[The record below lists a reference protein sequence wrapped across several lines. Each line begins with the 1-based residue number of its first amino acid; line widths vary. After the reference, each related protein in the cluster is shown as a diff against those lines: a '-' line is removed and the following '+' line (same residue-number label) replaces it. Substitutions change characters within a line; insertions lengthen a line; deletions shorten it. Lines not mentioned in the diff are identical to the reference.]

1 MPPFVHRLR
10 VRYHE
15 CDQQGRVFN
24 AHYFAYFD
32 IALTELWREAFG
44 SYEQMIREGYDVV
57 VADASARFKGAAAF
71 DDEIDVAMTI
81 ANLGDTSMTTDI
93 EVLRDGDVLV
103 QGRMV
108 HVWVDATSYEKAPIP
123 ERARERLR
131 PQVAVREQVVW
142 ARRLD
147 DPRLGLELV
156 VELAGPPA
164 RVARVH
170 A

>member
-1 MPPFVHRLR
+1 MAPFVHRLR

-44 SYEQMIREGYDVV
+44 SYEQMLRDGYDVV

-108 HVWVDATSYEKAPIP
+108 HVWVDATSYEKSPIP
-123 ERARERLR
+123 EGARERL
-131 PQVAVREQVVW
+131 
-142 ARRLD
+142 
-147 DPRLGLELV
+147 
-156 VELAGPPA
+156 AGFS
-164 RVARVH
+164 
-170 A
+170 

>member
-1 MPPFVHRLR
+1 MAPFVHRLR

-93 EVLRDGDVLV
+93 EVRRDGDVLV
-103 QGRMV
+103 QWRMV
-108 HVWVDATSYEKAPIP
+108 HVWVDAASYEKALIP
-123 ERARERLR
+123 ERARERL
-131 PQVAVREQVVW
+131 
-142 ARRLD
+142 
-147 DPRLGLELV
+147 
-156 VELAGPPA
+156 AGFS
-164 RVARVH
+164 
-170 A
+170 

>member
-1 MPPFVHRLR
+1 MAPFVHRLR

-32 IALTELWREAFG
+32 ITLTELWREAFG

-93 EVLRDGDVLV
+93 EVRHEGDVLV
-103 QGRMV
+103 EGRMV
-108 HVWVDATSYEKAPIP
+108 HVWVDAASYEKAPIP
-123 ERARERLR
+123 ERARERL
-131 PQVAVREQVVW
+131 
-142 ARRLD
+142 
-147 DPRLGLELV
+147 
-156 VELAGPPA
+156 AGFS
-164 RVARVH
+164 
-170 A
+170 

>member
-1 MPPFVHRLR
+1 MAPFVHRLR

-57 VADASARFKGAAAF
+57 VADASARFQGAAAF
-71 DDEIDVAMTI
+71 DEEIDVAMTI

-93 EVLRDGDVLV
+93 EVRRDGDVLV
-103 QGRMV
+103 EGRMV
-108 HVWVDATSYEKAPIP
+108 HVWVDATSYENAAIP
-123 ERARERLR
+123 ERARERL
-131 PQVAVREQVVW
+131 
-142 ARRLD
+142 
-147 DPRLGLELV
+147 G
-156 VELAGPPA
+156 GFS
-164 RVARVH
+164 
-170 A
+170 

>member
-44 SYEQMIREGYDVV
+44 SYEQMIRDGYDVV
-57 VADASARFKGAAAF
+57 VADASARFQGAAAF

-93 EVLRDGDVLV
+93 EVRRDGDVLV

-123 ERARERLR
+123 ERARERL
-131 PQVAVREQVVW
+131 
-142 ARRLD
+142 
-147 DPRLGLELV
+147 
-156 VELAGPPA
+156 AGFS
-164 RVARVH
+164 
-170 A
+170 

>member
-1 MPPFVHRLR
+1 MAPFVHRLR

-44 SYEQMIREGYDVV
+44 SYEQMLRDGYDVV

-108 HVWVDATSYEKAPIP
+108 HVWVDATSYEKSPIP
-123 ERARERLR
+123 ERARERL
-131 PQVAVREQVVW
+131 
-142 ARRLD
+142 ARFS
-147 DPRLGLELV
+147 
-156 VELAGPPA
+156 
-164 RVARVH
+164 
-170 A
+170 

>member
-1 MPPFVHRLR
+1 MAPFVHRLR

-44 SYEQMIREGYDVV
+44 SYEQMLRDGYDVV

-108 HVWVDATSYEKAPIP
+108 HVWVDATSYEKSPIP
-123 ERARERLR
+123 ERARERL
-131 PQVAVREQVVW
+131 
-142 ARRLD
+142 
-147 DPRLGLELV
+147 
-156 VELAGPPA
+156 AGFS
-164 RVARVH
+164 
-170 A
+170 

>member
-1 MPPFVHRLR
+1 MAPFVHRLR

-93 EVLRDGDVLV
+93 EVRRDGDVLV
-103 QGRMV
+103 EGRMV
-108 HVWVDATSYEKAPIP
+108 HVWVDATSYEKAAIP
-123 ERARERLR
+123 ERAREL
-131 PQVAVREQVVW
+131 
-142 ARRLD
+142 
-147 DPRLGLELV
+147 
-156 VELAGPPA
+156 LAGFS
-164 RVARVH
+164 
-170 A
+170 

>member
-1 MPPFVHRLR
+1 MAPFVHRLR

-44 SYEQMIREGYDVV
+44 SYQQMIRDGYDVV
-57 VADASARFKGAAAF
+57 VADASARFRGAASF

-81 ANLGDTSMTTDI
+81 SKLGETSMTTEI
-93 EVLRDGDVLV
+93 EVRRDGEALV
-103 QGRMV
+103 EGRMV

-123 ERARERLR
+123 TEARERL
-131 PQVAVREQVVW
+131 A
-142 ARRLD
+142 AFS
-147 DPRLGLELV
+147 
-156 VELAGPPA
+156 
-164 RVARVH
+164 
-170 A
+170 

>member
-1 MPPFVHRLR
+1 MAQFVHRLR

-44 SYEQMIREGYDVV
+44 SYEQMLRDGYDVV

-108 HVWVDATSYEKAPIP
+108 HVWVDATSYEKSPIP
-123 ERARERLR
+123 ERARERL
-131 PQVAVREQVVW
+131 
-142 ARRLD
+142 
-147 DPRLGLELV
+147 
-156 VELAGPPA
+156 AGFS
-164 RVARVH
+164 
-170 A
+170 

>member
-1 MPPFVHRLR
+1 MAPFVHRLR

-44 SYEQMIREGYDVV
+44 SYEQMLRDGYDVV

-93 EVLRDGDVLV
+93 EVRRDGDVLV
-103 QGRMV
+103 EGRMV
-108 HVWVDATSYEKAPIP
+108 HVWVDAASYEKAAIP
-123 ERARERLR
+123 ERARERL
-131 PQVAVREQVVW
+131 
-142 ARRLD
+142 
-147 DPRLGLELV
+147 
-156 VELAGPPA
+156 AGFS
-164 RVARVH
+164 
-170 A
+170 

>member
-1 MPPFVHRLR
+1 MAPFVHRLR

-44 SYEQMIREGYDVV
+44 SYEQMLRDGYDVV

-93 EVLRDGDVLV
+93 EVLRDGEVLV

-108 HVWVDATSYEKAPIP
+108 HVWVDATSYEKSPIP
-123 ERARERLR
+123 ERARERL
-131 PQVAVREQVVW
+131 
-142 ARRLD
+142 
-147 DPRLGLELV
+147 
-156 VELAGPPA
+156 AGFS
-164 RVARVH
+164 
-170 A
+170 

>member
-44 SYEQMIREGYDVV
+44 SYEQMLRDGYDVV

-108 HVWVDATSYEKAPIP
+108 HVWVDATSYEKSPIP
-123 ERARERLR
+123 ERARERL
-131 PQVAVREQVVW
+131 
-142 ARRLD
+142 
-147 DPRLGLELV
+147 
-156 VELAGPPA
+156 AGFS
-164 RVARVH
+164 
-170 A
+170 

>member
-1 MPPFVHRLR
+1 MAPFVHRLR

-81 ANLGDTSMTTDI
+81 AGLGDTSMTTDI
-93 EVLRDGDVLV
+93 EVRRDGEVLV
-103 QGRMV
+103 EGRMV
-108 HVWVDATSYEKAPIP
+108 HVWVDATSYEKSPVP
-123 ERARERLR
+123 ERAREL
-131 PQVAVREQVVW
+131 
-142 ARRLD
+142 LS
-147 DPRLGLELV
+147 GFS
-156 VELAGPPA
+156 
-164 RVARVH
+164 
-170 A
+170 

>member
-1 MPPFVHRLR
+1 MAPFVHRLR

-44 SYEQMIREGYDVV
+44 SYEQMLREGYDVV

-108 HVWVDATSYEKAPIP
+108 HVWVDATSYEKSPIP
-123 ERARERLR
+123 ERARERL
-131 PQVAVREQVVW
+131 
-142 ARRLD
+142 
-147 DPRLGLELV
+147 
-156 VELAGPPA
+156 AGFS
-164 RVARVH
+164 
-170 A
+170 